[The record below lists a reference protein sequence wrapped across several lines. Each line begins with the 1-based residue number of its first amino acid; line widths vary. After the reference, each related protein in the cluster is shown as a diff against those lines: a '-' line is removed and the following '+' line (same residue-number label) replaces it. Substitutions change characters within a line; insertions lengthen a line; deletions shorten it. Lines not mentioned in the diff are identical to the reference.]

1 MGPLTMSAG
10 TLSEIVI
17 DRQAAINEPLLPSLI
32 QLTQWVG
39 CVFAH
44 HPDDQR
50 RELTI
55 RFVDEFEGQTLNR
68 DYRGKDKT
76 TNVLSFPFESP
87 PGIELP
93 LLGDLVICHAVV
105 AQEASEQGKL
115 LEHHYAHMVVH
126 GTLHLMGYDHIDDQ
140 EAEEMEQFERELLAE
155 LNIPD
160 PYATDTGAG
169 DDDSRS
175 ER

>member
-1 MGPLTMSAG
+1 MNKLATN
-10 TLSEIVI
+10 EIVI
-17 DRQAAINEPLLPSLI
+17 DRQAAINEPLLPSLT

-50 RELTI
+50 REVTI
-55 RFVDEFEGQTLNR
+55 RFVDERESQTLNR
-68 DYRGKDKT
+68 DYRSKDKT

-87 PGIELP
+87 PGIDLP

-105 AQEASEQGKL
+105 AQEASEQDKP

-126 GTLHLMGYDHIDDQ
+126 GILHLMGYDHIDDQ

-160 PYATDTGAG
+160 PYADNTHAIDNDGETF
-169 DDDSRS
+169 
-175 ER
+175 

>member
-1 MGPLTMSAG
+1 MSEG
-10 TLSEIVI
+10 TKNGCIV
-17 DRQAAINEPLLPSLI
+17 DRQAAINDPQLPSLT
-32 QLTQWVG
+32 QLTQWVD

-50 RELTI
+50 LEVTI
-55 RFVDEFEGQTLNR
+55 RFVDELESQTLNR

-87 PGIELP
+87 PGVELP

-105 AQEASEQGKL
+105 AQEAAEQGKPI
-115 LEHHYAHMVVH
+115 EHHYAHMVVH
-126 GTLHLMGYDHIDDQ
+126 GILHLMGYDHMDDQ

-160 PYATDTGAG
+160 PYADNIHMPNR
-169 DDDSRS
+169 DDV
-175 ER
+175 

>member
-1 MGPLTMSAG
+1 MNELSADE
-10 TLSEIVI
+10 LVI
-17 DRQAAINEPLLPSLI
+17 DRQAAINEPTLPSLT
-32 QLTQWVG
+32 QLTHWVG

-44 HPDDQR
+44 HVDDQR
-50 RELTI
+50 REVTI
-55 RFVDEFEGQTLNR
+55 RFVDEEESQTLNR

-105 AQEASEQGKL
+105 AQEASEQGKP

-126 GTLHLMGYDHIDDQ
+126 GILHLMGYDHIDDQ

-155 LNIPD
+155 LGIPD
-160 PYATDTGAG
+160 PYAGAAS
-169 DDDSRS
+169 DEIPD
-175 ER
+175 

>member
-1 MGPLTMSAG
+1 MSNLAV
-10 TLSEIVI
+10 TDIVI
-17 DRQAAINEPLLPSLI
+17 DRQAAINEPLLPSLT
-32 QLTQWVG
+32 QLTHWVG

-50 RELTI
+50 REVTI
-55 RFVDEFEGQTLNR
+55 RFVDEQEGQALNR

-87 PGIELP
+87 PGVDFP

-105 AQEASEQGKL
+105 ANEASEQDKP

-126 GTLHLMGYDHIDDQ
+126 GILHLMGYDHIDDE

-155 LNIPD
+155 LNISD
-160 PYATDTGAG
+160 PYSDGPHMPNG
-169 DDDSRS
+169 DDA
-175 ER
+175 

>member
-1 MGPLTMSAG
+1 MNELSADE
-10 TLSEIVI
+10 LVI
-17 DRQAAINEPLLPSLI
+17 DRQAVINEPSLPSLT
-32 QLTQWVG
+32 QLTHWVG

-44 HPDDQR
+44 HVDDPR
-50 RELTI
+50 REVTI
-55 RFVDEFEGQTLNR
+55 RFVDEDESQTLNR

-105 AQEASEQGKL
+105 AQEASEQGKP

-126 GTLHLMGYDHIDDQ
+126 GILHLMGYDHIDDQ

-160 PYATDTGAG
+160 PYAGSA
-169 DDDSRS
+169 S
-175 ER
+175 EEIHD

>member
-1 MGPLTMSAG
+1 MNKPAMN
-10 TLSEIVI
+10 EIVI
-17 DRQAAINEPLLPSLI
+17 DRQTAINEPQLPSLT
-32 QLTQWVG
+32 QLTHWVS

-50 RELTI
+50 REVTI
-55 RFVDEFEGQTLNR
+55 RFVDEHEGLTLNR

-87 PGIELP
+87 PGVDLP

-105 AQEASEQGKL
+105 AQEANEQGKL

-126 GTLHLMGYDHIDDQ
+126 GILHLMGYDHIDDE

-155 LNIPD
+155 LSIPD
-160 PYATDTGAG
+160 PYADNIHASGNTHAARDN
-169 DDDSRS
+169 DH
-175 ER
+175 

>member
-1 MGPLTMSAG
+1 MSDATANG
-10 TLSEIVI
+10 VTEVIV
-17 DRQAAINEPLLPSLI
+17 DRQAAINEPQLPSQA

-50 RELTI
+50 LEVTI
-55 RFVDEFEGQTLNR
+55 RFVDETESQSLNR

-87 PGIELP
+87 PGVELP

-105 AQEASEQGKL
+105 AQEAIEQGKPI
-115 LEHHYAHMVVH
+115 EHHYAHMVVH
-126 GTLHLMGYDHIDDQ
+126 GILHLMGYDHIDDQ

-160 PYATDTGAG
+160 PYF
-169 DDDSRS
+169 DSNHT
-175 ER
+175 

>member
-1 MGPLTMSAG
+1 MNELSADE
-10 TLSEIVI
+10 LVI
-17 DRQAAINEPLLPSLI
+17 DRQAAINEPTLPSLTR
-32 QLTQWVG
+32 LTHWVG

-44 HPDDQR
+44 HVDDQR
-50 RELTI
+50 REVTI
-55 RFVDEFEGQTLNR
+55 RFVDEEESQTLNR

-105 AQEASEQGKL
+105 AQEASEQGKP

-126 GTLHLMGYDHIDDQ
+126 GILHLMGYDHIDDQ

-155 LNIPD
+155 LGIPD
-160 PYATDTGAG
+160 PYAGAAS
-169 DDDSRS
+169 DEIPD
-175 ER
+175 

>member
-1 MGPLTMSAG
+1 MNTTNTVNDL
-10 TLSEIVI
+10 VV
-17 DRQAAINEPLLPSLI
+17 DRQAAIDEPLLPNLA
-32 QLTQWVG
+32 QLTHWVS

-50 RELTI
+50 CEVTI
-55 RFVDEFEGQTLNR
+55 RFVDEQESQTLNR
-68 DYRGKDKT
+68 DYRGKDNP

-87 PGIELP
+87 PGVDLP

-105 AQEASEQGKL
+105 AKEASKQGKP

-126 GTLHLMGYDHIDDQ
+126 GILHLMGYDHIDDE
-140 EAEEMEQFERELLAE
+140 EAEEMEQFERELLSE

-160 PYATDTGAG
+160 PYADNSHVFNSDGV
-169 DDDSRS
+169 
-175 ER
+175 

>member
-1 MGPLTMSAG
+1 MNEL
-10 TLSEIVI
+10 IV
-17 DRQAAINEPLLPSLI
+17 DRQAAINEPLLPTLA
-32 QLTQWVG
+32 QLTYWVG

-44 HPDDQR
+44 HPDDPR
-50 RELTI
+50 REVTI
-55 RFVDEFEGQTLNR
+55 RFVDEAESQTLNR

-87 PGIELP
+87 PGIDLP

-105 AQEASEQGKL
+105 AHEAQQQGKS

-160 PYATDTGAG
+160 PYSVDIHTP
-169 DDDSRS
+169 DDDNH
-175 ER
+175 

>member
-1 MGPLTMSAG
+1 MNEPTIDEL
-10 TLSEIVI
+10 II
-17 DRQAAINEPLLPSLI
+17 DRQAAINEPLLPSLT
-32 QLTQWVG
+32 QLTHWVG

-50 RELTI
+50 REVTI
-55 RFVDEFEGQTLNR
+55 RFVDERESQTLNR

-87 PGIELP
+87 PGVELP

-105 AQEASEQGKL
+105 AQEAREQRKP

-126 GTLHLMGYDHIDDQ
+126 GILHLMGYDHIDDI
-140 EAEEMEQFERELLAE
+140 EAEEMESKEIAILAGLGIE
-155 LNIPD
+155 N
-160 PYATDTGAG
+160 PY
-169 DDDSRS
+169 
-175 ER
+175 EV

>member
-1 MGPLTMSAG
+1 MSEARLEG
-10 TLSEIVI
+10 LVV
-17 DRQAAINEPLLPSLI
+17 DRQAAINEPLLPSLA
-32 QLTQWVG
+32 QLTRWVG

-50 RELTI
+50 REVTI
-55 RFVDEFEGQTLNR
+55 RFVDERESQTLNR
-68 DYRGKDKT
+68 DYRGKDNT

-87 PGIELP
+87 PGVDLP

-105 AQEASEQGKL
+105 AHEASAQGKP

-126 GTLHLMGYDHIDDQ
+126 GILHLMGYDHIDDE

-155 LNIPD
+155 LSITD
-160 PYATDTGAG
+160 PYSDNA
-169 DDDSRS
+169 
-175 ER
+175 